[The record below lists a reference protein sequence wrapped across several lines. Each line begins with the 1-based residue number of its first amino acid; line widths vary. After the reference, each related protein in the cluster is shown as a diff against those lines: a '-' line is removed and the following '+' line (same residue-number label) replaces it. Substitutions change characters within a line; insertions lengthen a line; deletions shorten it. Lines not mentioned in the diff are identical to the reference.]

1 LTEYQEASVQ
11 LCAVYLK
18 RQAIEPALE
27 VYDEF
32 LNAGGTNLPVTT
44 WMSLSR
50 GLEDAQMYD
59 RALAEYEKLAAAYP
73 EAQQSIMAQLGAARI
88 CLKKLN
94 RPQDALNFLQAA
106 DASAVPHLDLEQSIQ
121 SAMKEATAALTG
133 GSAPPQPEKAM
144 AKSMA

>member
-1 LTEYQEASVQ
+1 
-11 LCAVYLK
+11 
-18 RQAIEPALE
+18 
-27 VYDEF
+27 
-32 LNAGGTNLPVTT
+32 
-44 WMSLSR
+44 
-50 GLEDAQMYD
+50 MYD